1 MRAALFLDRDGV
13 LNENR
18 PGHVRRWEE
27 YRFLP
32 GVLGALARAARSD
45 LAIVVVTNQSVIG
58 RGFATR
64 DVVDDI
70 HRRMTAEIVA
80 SGGRVDA
87 VYLCPHAPEDGCAC
101 RKPRPGMLLAAA
113 RDLGLDLAGSW
124 MVGDAATD
132 VEVARAAGVRPVL
145 VLSGRGGP
153 WDVGP
158 EVPVAADLT
167 AALNAFIL
175 R

>member
-18 PGHVRRWEE
+18 PGHVRSWEE

-32 GVLGALARAARSD
+32 GVKDALARAARTEF
-45 LAIVVVTNQSVIG
+45 AIVVVTNQSVIG

-64 DVVDDI
+64 NTVEDI
-70 HRRMTAEIVA
+70 HRRMTAEIAA

-87 VYLCPHAPEDGCAC
+87 VYLCPHAPEDGCDC

-113 RDLGLDLAGSW
+113 REMGLDLARSW

-132 VEVARAAGVRPVL
+132 VAVAQAAGVRPVL

-153 WDVGP
+153 WDAAPG
-158 EVPVAADLT
+158 VPVAANLG
-167 AALNAFIL
+167 AALNVFIL
-175 R
+175 P

>member
-18 PGHVRRWEE
+18 PGHVRSWEE

-32 GVLGALARAARSD
+32 GVKDALARAARTEF
-45 LAIVVVTNQSVIG
+45 AIVVVTNQSVIG

-64 DVVDDI
+64 NTVEDI
-70 HRRMTAEIVA
+70 HRRMTAEIAA

-87 VYLCPHAPEDGCAC
+87 VYLCPHAPEDGCDC

-113 RDLGLDLAGSW
+113 REMGLDLARSW

-132 VEVARAAGVRPVL
+132 VAVAQAAGVRPVL
-145 VLSGRGGP
+145 VLSGRAGP
-153 WDVGP
+153 WDAAPG
-158 EVPVAADLT
+158 VPVAADLG